1 MRKLLFEAA
10 NILIQRVARFSPLKA
25 RAMRLVARRGV
36 KKAIVA
42 TARKLAV
49 IMPRIWRDGTT
60 FAWTKKE
67 LPA

>member
-1 MRKLLFEAA
+1 MRKLLYEAA

-25 RAMRLVARRGV
+25 WAMRLVARRGK

-49 IMPRIWRDGTT
+49 IMTRSWRDGTT
-60 FAWTKKE
+60 FAWTKGE

>member
-1 MRKLLFEAA
+1 MRKLLYEAA
-10 NILIQRVARFSPLKA
+10 NILIQRVPRFSPLKA
-25 RAMRLVARRGV
+25 WAMRLVARRGL

-49 IMPRIWRDGTT
+49 IMTRIWRDGTT
-60 FAWTKKE
+60 FVWTKKE